1 MPGHTVPKIDR
12 VKIDQA
18 TIASFTTEGD
28 FTSLAVSLMV
38 ETASYCCI
46 AAGALGQTEAWD
58 RDKAAVAGNMVRQYK
73 LLDSF
78 LDQICK
84 HREET
89 GMIIGRLV
97 FETTVNIRF
106 LVKNFSKPLI
116 NSYIAHSL
124 RHERK
129 LRDRIRANIEA
140 RGGSVLQI
148 EDRMIRSI
156 ERAAEGAGMSLDAI
170 DAKDKRPWGGKNIFE
185 KAKDVGLQALYLASF
200 GGGSHSIHGNWQ
212 EIYANHLEWD
222 GATAFTPKM
231 KWRTPRPQM
240 ITSMALV
247 INETV
252 GIYFRFIGGDEL
264 SDHFDPLLDDLH
276 NRVLDLVDA
285 HEKYLSTKQWPHV

>member
-12 VKIDQA
+12 VEIDQA

-46 AAGALGQTEAWD
+46 AVGTLGQTKIWD

-78 LDQICK
+78 LDQVCK

-140 RGGSVLQI
+140 RGGSILPI

-156 ERAAEGAGMSLDAI
+156 ERAAEGAGISLDAI
-170 DAKDKRPWGGKNIFE
+170 DPKDKRPWGGKNIFE
-185 KAKDVGLQALYLASF
+185 KAKDVGLEALYLASF

-222 GATAFTPKM
+222 GAAAFTPKM

-240 ITSMALV
+240 ITSMALI

-264 SDHFDPLLDDLH
+264 SDRFDPLLDDLH
-276 NRVLDLVDA
+276 NRLLDLVDA
-285 HEKYLSTKQWPHV
+285 HEKHLSTKQWPHV